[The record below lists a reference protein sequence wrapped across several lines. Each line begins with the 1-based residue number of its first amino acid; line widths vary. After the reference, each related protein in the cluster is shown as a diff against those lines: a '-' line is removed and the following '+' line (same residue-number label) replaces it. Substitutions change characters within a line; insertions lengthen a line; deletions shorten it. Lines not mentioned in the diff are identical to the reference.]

1 MKKLL
6 IYLSVIV
13 ALFAILFVLNMQSNK
28 ANYEAYAEAANEL
41 YQTSPDKLDP
51 DTLKQ
56 LDDPHYQNIIL
67 PDELSARLTNKE
79 NLLVYFFSPECP
91 HCQASTPILMP
102 MAEDMGVDIR
112 QFNLLEF
119 TEGWREYNIE
129 YTPTLVYFQEG
140 KEIDRFVGGIQDPQA
155 QEQMK
160 QFLEK
165 YQ

>member
-28 ANYEAYAEAANEL
+28 ANYEAYAAAANEL
-41 YQTSPDKLDP
+41 YRTSPDKLDP

-67 PDELSARLTNKE
+67 PDELSARLQNKE
-79 NLLVYFFSPECP
+79 NLFVYFFSPQCP

-102 MAEDMGVDIR
+102 MAEGLGADIR

-119 TEGWREYNIE
+119 QEGWREYNIE
-129 YTPTLVYFQEG
+129 YTPTLVYFREG